1 MNRCVVLLFLILA
14 SSIVIEAQIGSR
26 LFDKKRKKVEVPNY
40 TLFLNLH
47 DLALEYSTKIES
59 DIDSLLFTGQSVY
72 NKNIFDFRVR
82 AIQSLQHVLYKSDP
96 VIAFFDGW
104 IFGFQMVEYLES
116 PTAIKYLGPFQPSI
130 LVLFRDYLAEWPE
143 LHTTLTGE
151 GTDALEASIKSFAGD
166 YPIRDNYLKRTS
178 VVDETANWVGEANI
192 GFKSGVA
199 SLTDALRN
207 ISDRVNYYTEFSP
220 KLTQWHIE
228 QSVRN
233 ILGTD
238 SLGPMLERSVASLE
252 RLSYTVDSI
261 DQLVYSI
268 TDTILSDINRQ
279 RWETL
284 GFMSSE
290 RKAIVEQIANE
301 RRILIDQLVVERK
314 AMISLISAERHAAL
328 DHIQSIAENTT
339 AYSFDRVDDIVDRLF
354 FRVLILAAII
364 AVGLVLAV
372 VVYKKMA

>member
-1 MNRCVVLLFLILA
+1 
-14 SSIVIEAQIGSR
+14 
-26 LFDKKRKKVEVPNY
+26 
-40 TLFLNLH
+40 
-47 DLALEYSTKIES
+47 
-59 DIDSLLFTGQSVY
+59 
-72 NKNIFDFRVR
+72 
-82 AIQSLQHVLYKSDP
+82 
-96 VIAFFDGW
+96 
-104 IFGFQMVEYLES
+104 
-116 PTAIKYLGPFQPSI
+116 
-130 LVLFRDYLAEWPE
+130 
-143 LHTTLTGE
+143 
-151 GTDALEASIKSFAGD
+151 
-166 YPIRDNYLKRTS
+166 
-178 VVDETANWVGEANI
+178 
-192 GFKSGVA
+192 
-199 SLTDALRN
+199 
-207 ISDRVNYYTEFSP
+207 
-220 KLTQWHIE
+220 
-228 QSVRN
+228 
-233 ILGTD
+233 
-238 SLGPMLERSVASLE
+238 MLERSVASLE